1 MPLEMRGSLPQ
12 GGGEGTT
19 PEGGGGHWGALP
31 WEMRGHCPGEVG
43 VSSPEGGAAAL
54 GGERG
59 AAPGGEGVTALG
71 RCEVIDC
78 ERSGWLL
85 QAGRQGRP
93 GWSRVSVA
101 IIPGRLGRASKVCGL
116 GFVGLLFHFAVE
128 DPSVPLG

>member
-1 MPLEMRGSLPQ
+1 M
-12 GGGEGTT
+12 
-19 PEGGGGHWGALP
+19 
-31 WEMRGHCPGEVG
+31 
-43 VSSPEGGAAAL
+43 SSSEGGAAAL
-54 GGERG
+54 GGGRG

-71 RCEVIDC
+71 RWGGIDC

-93 GWSRVSVA
+93 GWSRVSVP
-101 IIPGRLGRASKVCGL
+101 IIPRHLGRASKICGL